1 MPGAI
6 AIVVALLVFPV
17 VAVLGSST
25 IAALLGWALD
35 RDAAERAEGSELLD
49 VNY

>member
-17 VAVLGSST
+17 IAVMGST
-25 IAALLGWALD
+25 VIAALLGWALD
-35 RDAAERAEGSELLD
+35 RDAADRAEGSELLD